1 MERQSV
7 FITSLVAIISIAVF
21 LMILKFISKKQKIDL
36 GLETQINISYS
47 IWVSAY
53 LLSFVFFLKVALS
66 LIENAIETLINSKTD
81 ENTFLA
87 IMEKITVFIG
97 FTFIFTF
104 FSYYL
109 ISFLIKI
116 FLGKREIKTEIESNN
131 IGFFIING
139 FAFILF
145 TYSIVSV
152 FEHFLSWFSPIVT
165 TPFYH

>member
-1 MERQSV
+1 MDKQSV
-7 FITSLVAIISIAVF
+7 FFTSLVAIISIAVF

-36 GLETQINISYS
+36 GLEPQINISYS
-47 IWVSAY
+47 IWVSSY
-53 LLSFVFFLKVALS
+53 LISFVFFLKVALEH
-66 LIENAIETLINSKTD
+66 IENAIETLINSRID

-87 IMEKITVFIG
+87 VMEKITIFIG

-139 FAFILF
+139 IAYILF
-145 TYSIVSV
+145 TYSIISV
-152 FEHFLSWFSPIVT
+152 FEQFLSWFSPIVT